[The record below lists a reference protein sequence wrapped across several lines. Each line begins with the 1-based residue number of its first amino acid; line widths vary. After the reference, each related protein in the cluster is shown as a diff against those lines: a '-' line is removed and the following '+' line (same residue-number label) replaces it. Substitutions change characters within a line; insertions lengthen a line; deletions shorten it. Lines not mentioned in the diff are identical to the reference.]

1 MALRARGQAIAI
13 ANDLTVISLP
23 FLVLWTL
30 ALAILCLCRPR
41 PWWGHLVWQPGL
53 WACGAAFI
61 TLVVLLWTDQ
71 YLGSDVPPAIVL
83 VLGGHR
89 VDCPRSEW
97 PLVSRLTSLIDRA
110 GWCLGFAWAGNLLL
124 LLYLVLTFWGF

>member
-41 PWWGHLVWQPGL
+41 PWWRDLVWQPGL

-61 TLVVLLWTDQ
+61 TLVVLLWTDL
-71 YLGSDVPPAIVL
+71 YLGSDVPPAIVRARWSSCGL
-83 VLGGHR
+83 SSQRVAAGHPNHLGSIARGGA
-89 VDCPRSEW
+89 W
-97 PLVSRLTSLIDRA
+97 
-110 GWCLGFAWAGNLLL
+110 GFAWLGLLPL
-124 LLYLVLTFWGF
+124 HLVLTFWGF